1 MVAIS
6 YPSKQSNSNSNERRV
21 ILIGFDNDHV
31 KAILAEEDVT
41 KLVIFD
47 DTDTARVKFEK
58 VYPVYRDRIT
68 LYEGDIE
75 SNINGYFQLREKE
88 GITPEMHRVEVHN
101 DHLPSFN

>member
-1 MVAIS
+1 MVIS
-6 YPSKQSNSNSNERRV
+6 YPSKQSNSNSNDRV

-58 VYPVYRDRIT
+58 VYLHVKSSWIFDVHW
-68 LYEGDIE
+68 EGSRGTIPLLDQKVDIGL
-75 SNINGYFQLREKE
+75 STTAQMTTFFPI
-88 GITPEMHRVEVHN
+88 P
-101 DHLPSFN
+101 